1 MIDLY
6 TAATPN
12 GQKIHIMLE
21 ECGLPYRSHWVDL
34 NAGDQFTD
42 AFLEISPNNKIPA
55 LVDPEGPDGKPI
67 SLFES
72 GAILIYLAEK
82 TGKFLP
88 KDGAARWDVL
98 KWLYWQMGGF
108 GPLLGQA
115 HHFNAYAPDRIKYAM
130 DRYTNEAGRLYGVLE
145 RQLQGRDFITGEY
158 SIADMAAFPWT
169 RLYGRQGLK
178 IEDFPNVKRWQERI
192 QARSAVQKDMER
204 TTDTAGKFDRKSWSM
219 LFGQEQYKRR

>member
-42 AFLEISPNNKIPA
+42 GFLEISPNNKIPA
-55 LVDPEGPDGKPI
+55 LVDPDGPDGKPI

-88 KDGAARWDVL
+88 KNGAARWDVL

-108 GPLLGQA
+108 GPMLGQA

-130 DRYTNEAGRLYGVLE
+130 ERYTNEAGRLYGVLNK
-145 RQLQGRDFITGEY
+145 QLEDRDYIVGDY
-158 SIADMAAFPWT
+158 SIADIAVFPWT
-169 RLYGRQGLK
+169 RLYERQGLK
-178 IEDFPNVKRWQERI
+178 IEDYPNVKNW
-192 QARSAVQKDMER
+192 QARIEARPAVQKDMER
-204 TTDTAGKFDRKSWSM
+204 MTDTAGKFDRKSWSV

>member
-21 ECGLPYRSHWVDL
+21 ECALPYRSHWVDL

-42 AFLEISPNNKIPA
+42 EFLEISPNNKIPA
-55 LVDPEGPDGKPI
+55 LVDSDGPDGQPI

-88 KDGAARWDVL
+88 KDGAARWEVL

-115 HHFNAYAPDRIKYAM
+115 HHFNAYAPERIKYAM
-130 DRYTNEAGRLYGVLE
+130 ERYTNEAGRLYRVLDK
-145 RQLQGRDFITGEY
+145 QLDGRDYIAGEY

-169 RLYGRQGLK
+169 RLYARQGLK
-178 IEDFPNVKRWQERI
+178 IEDYPNVVRWRQRI
-192 QARSAVQKDMER
+192 EVRPAVQKDMER
-204 TTDTAGKFDRKSWSM
+204 TTDKAGKFTAKSWSV